1 MSQISLNEYQI
12 KSIFKAAIIEVL
24 EERKDLL
31 VEVLEEVLEDMGLIT
46 AMKAGEESAEVSR
59 EEVFK
64 LLRSKG
70 ESKI

>member
-12 KSIFKAAIIEVL
+12 KSIFKAAIIEVF

-31 VEVLEEVLEDMGLIT
+31 VEVLEEVLEDIGLIT

>member
-12 KSIFKAAIIEVL
+12 KSIFKAAIVEVL

-31 VEVLEEVLEDMGLIT
+31 AEVLEEVLENIGLIT
-46 AMKAGEESAEVSR
+46 AIKAGEESEKVSR

-64 LLRSKG
+64 LLRSER
-70 ESKI
+70 ESQI

>member
-64 LLRSKG
+64 LLRAKG

>member
-12 KSIFKAAIIEVL
+12 KSIFKAAIIEVF

-31 VEVLEEVLEDMGLIT
+31 VEVLEEVLEDIGLIT

-70 ESKI
+70 KSKI